1 MNKPTAN
8 KAYFIALASAVFL
21 STTAIF
27 IRYLTVNYSLPALVL
42 AFWRDFFVVFTLF
55 PILFFKQRNL
65 LMIKNDQLFYLIIY
79 GLVLAVFNSF
89 WTLSVSLNGASVAT
103 VLSYCSAAFTALL
116 GYWIL
121 KEELGWIKIV
131 AIICSLT
138 GCVLV
143 SGAYTQAAWQSNLI
157 GILSGVLAGLSYA
170 AYSLMGRNANQRG
183 MNPWTTILYTF
194 AFAGLF
200 LLIINLI
207 PGLKIPG
214 AASRPVDLFWL
225 GGDWK
230 GWLPLF
236 LLAAGPTVMGF
247 GLYNISMQILPASV
261 ANLIATSEPVFTSI
275 FAFLIFGERLGMVGL
290 AGGLLVIGGVLL
302 LRLSKN
308 GKRDKTQPTRNRSYL

>member
-1 MNKPTAN
+1 MNKLTAN
-8 KAYFIALASAVFL
+8 KAYFVALASAVFL

-27 IRYLTVNYSLPALVL
+27 IRYLTLNYNLPALVL

-55 PILFFKQRNL
+55 PILFFKKRSL
-65 LMIKNDQLFYLIIY
+65 LTFKKGQLSYLIVY

-116 GYWIL
+116 GYWLL
-121 KEELGWIKIV
+121 KEELGWGKIA
-131 AIICSLT
+131 AIACSLM

-143 SGAYTQAAWQSNLI
+143 SGAYTQTSWQSNLI
-157 GILSGVLAGLSYA
+157 GILSGILAGLSYA

-214 AASRPVDLFWL
+214 VANQPADLFWL
-225 GGDWK
+225 GTDWK

-247 GLYNISMQILPASV
+247 GLYNISMQVLPASV

-275 FAFLIFGERLGMVGL
+275 FAFLIFRERLGAIEL
-290 AGGLLVIGGVLL
+290 IGGTLVITGVLL
-302 LRLSKN
+302 LRLLKN
-308 GKRDKTQPTRNRSYL
+308 GKKAKPA

>member
-1 MNKPTAN
+1 MNKLTAN

-27 IRYLTVNYSLPALVL
+27 IRYLTVNYNLPALVL

-55 PILFFKQRNL
+55 PILFFKNRNL
-65 LMIKNDQLFYLIIY
+65 LTFEKGQLSYLIIY
-79 GLVLAVFNSF
+79 GFVLAVFNSF

-116 GYWIL
+116 GYWLL
-121 KEELGWIKIV
+121 KEELGWVKMA
-131 AIICSLT
+131 AIICSLM

-157 GILSGVLAGLSYA
+157 GILSGILAGLTYA

-200 LLIINLI
+200 LLIMNLI
-207 PGLKIPG
+207 PGLNIPG
-214 AASRPVDLFWL
+214 AAGRPADLFWL
-225 GGDWK
+225 GTDWK

-236 LLAAGPTVMGF
+236 LLASGPTVMGF
-247 GLYNISMQILPASV
+247 GLYNISMQVLPASV

-275 FAFLIFGERLGMVGL
+275 FAFLIFKERLGSVEL
-290 AGGLLVIGGVLL
+290 LGGVLVITGVLL
-302 LRLSKN
+302 LRLSRN
-308 GKRDKTQPTRNRSYL
+308 GRNKTQSIEK

>member
-1 MNKPTAN
+1 MNKLTAN

-27 IRYLTVNYSLPALVL
+27 IRYLTVNYNLPALVL

-55 PILFFKQRNL
+55 PILFFKNRNL
-65 LMIKNDQLFYLIIY
+65 LTFEKGQLSYLIIY
-79 GLVLAVFNSF
+79 GFVLAVFNSF

-116 GYWIL
+116 GYWLL
-121 KEELGWIKIV
+121 KEELGWVKMA
-131 AIICSLT
+131 AIICSLM

-157 GILSGVLAGLSYA
+157 GILSGILAGLTYA

-200 LLIINLI
+200 LLIMNLI
-207 PGLKIPG
+207 PGLNIPG
-214 AASRPVDLFWL
+214 AAGRPADLFWL
-225 GGDWK
+225 GTDWK

-247 GLYNISMQILPASV
+247 GLYNISMQVLPASV

-275 FAFLIFGERLGMVGL
+275 FAFLIFGERLGSVEL
-290 AGGLLVIGGVLL
+290 LGGVLVITGVLL

-308 GKRDKTQPTRNRSYL
+308 GKNETQPIEK

>member
-1 MNKPTAN
+1 MNKLTAN

-27 IRYLTVNYSLPALVL
+27 IRYLTVNYNLPALVL

-55 PILFFKQRNL
+55 PILFFKKRNL
-65 LMIKNDQLFYLIIY
+65 LTFKKGQLSYLIVY
-79 GLVLAVFNSF
+79 GFVLAVFNSF

-116 GYWIL
+116 GYWLL
-121 KEELGWIKIV
+121 KEELGWVKMA
-131 AIICSLT
+131 AIICSLM

-157 GILSGVLAGLSYA
+157 GILSGILAGLTYA

-200 LLIINLI
+200 LLIMNLI
-207 PGLKIPG
+207 PGLNIPG
-214 AASRPVDLFWL
+214 AASRPADIFWL
-225 GGDWK
+225 GTDWK

-247 GLYNISMQILPASV
+247 GLYNISMQVLPASV

-275 FAFLIFGERLGMVGL
+275 FAFLIFKERLGPVEL
-290 AGGLLVIGGVLL
+290 LGGVLVITGVLL
-302 LRLSKN
+302 LRLSKKWK
-308 GKRDKTQPTRNRSYL
+308 KR

>member
-1 MNKPTAN
+1 MNKLTAN

-27 IRYLTVNYSLPALVL
+27 IRYLTVNYNLPALVL

-55 PILFFKQRNL
+55 PILFFKNRNL
-65 LMIKNDQLFYLIIY
+65 LTFEKGQLSYLIIY
-79 GLVLAVFNSF
+79 GFVLAVFNSF

-116 GYWIL
+116 GYWLL
-121 KEELGWIKIV
+121 KEELGWVKMA
-131 AIICSLT
+131 AIICSLM

-157 GILSGVLAGLSYA
+157 GILSGILAGLTYA

-200 LLIINLI
+200 LLIMNLI
-207 PGLKIPG
+207 PGLNIPG
-214 AASRPVDLFWL
+214 AAGRPADLVWL
-225 GGDWK
+225 GTDWK

-247 GLYNISMQILPASV
+247 GLYNISMQVLPASV

-275 FAFLIFGERLGMVGL
+275 FAFLIFGERLGSVEL
-290 AGGLLVIGGVLL
+290 LGGVLVITGVLL

-308 GKRDKTQPTRNRSYL
+308 GKNETQPIEK